1 MCEFYPTISYNSQCF
16 CLGSSRSESDLGQIA
31 CRTAVGAVGVGR
43 IFLRD
48 RKNPKTIKTS
58 HNQPQRYSFINMNL
72 KAVLFLTLASSVTGF
87 SPQFNIP
94 SIKDVTQELSKITAA
109 TFLSS
114 LLLANTFSPI
124 LPANAG
130 DSSRLVGEIAGSG
143 IVFKDTLNVES
154 FDDPKVSIRFAAYL
168 YEILNTLPTRII
180 LIIAMIFV
188 LHSPP
193 TFQH

>member
-1 MCEFYPTISYNSQCF
+1 
-16 CLGSSRSESDLGQIA
+16 
-31 CRTAVGAVGVGR
+31 
-43 IFLRD
+43 
-48 RKNPKTIKTS
+48 
-58 HNQPQRYSFINMNL
+58 MNL